1 MPGRALRGHAALFYC
16 IPRRTAAPCP
26 GAGAARTLSPF
37 KENSVNKKSLITLVA
52 FAAVS
57 AAALAAEPENI
68 IKYREA
74 VMKSQAGHMGAMA
87 QIVRGKVDYGADMA
101 YHAEALNASM
111 HTVPALF
118 PKDSDFGETRALA
131 AVWEKRAD
139 FEAVA
144 KKAAAATD
152 ALVKAVKAN
161 DKEAVTKAFGAVSDS
176 CKACHKDFRQED
188 K

>member
-1 MPGRALRGHAALFYC
+1 M
-16 IPRRTAAPCP
+16 
-26 GAGAARTLSPF
+26 S
-37 KENSVNKKSLITLVA
+37 KKTLITLVVI
-52 FAAVS
+52 AAAS
-57 AAALAAEPENI
+57 AATVAVAAEPESI

-87 QIVRGKVDYGADMA
+87 QIVRGKVDYAADMA

-144 KKAAAATD
+144 KKAVSATE
-152 ALVKAVKAN
+152 ALVAAVKAK
-161 DKEAVTKAFGAVSDS
+161 DKEATAKAFDAVSDG
-176 CKACHKDFRQED
+176 CKACHKDFRQEE